1 VDIPEYILKE
11 YLLPKNY
18 ERPEIEIGNYYL
30 NWNDKSLGIHQKEIS
45 ELKTFLKNAITHI
58 RIIFEILNNI
68 RKTKNFQKQQLP
80 TEFDPFV
87 RILHHNKMR
96 KISYDLYMGPDG
108 STFIDRLERIEI
120 NKAHGLTKGNGIPE
134 SQYNKSVLH
143 LKWSLGEL
151 LFNRQVMD

>member
-18 ERPEIEIGNYYL
+18 ERPKIEIGNYYL

-45 ELKTFLKNAITHI
+45 ELKTFLKNAITHF
-58 RIIFEILNNI
+58 RIIFEVLNNI
-68 RKTKNFQKQQLP
+68 RNPKNFQKQQLP
-80 TEFDPFV
+80 RELNPFV
-87 RILHHNKMR
+87 RILHHNKMH
-96 KISYDLYMGPDG
+96 KISYDLYMGLDG

-120 NKAHGLTKGNGIPE
+120 NKAHGLPKGNGIPE